1 MTERYVLPLKR
12 YLYTSFL
19 FALEINIFVLLLRFC
34 STRLLLIK
42 VCIKSLCLLATKAG
56 VLFCGGDV
64 GEARR
69 RVFELLCFRVCM
81 QP

>member
-1 MTERYVLPLKR
+1 MLPLKR

-42 VCIKSLCLLATKAG
+42 VRIKSLCLLATKAG
-56 VLFCGGDV
+56 VLLCGGDV
-64 GEARR
+64 SERR
-69 RVFELLCFRVCM
+69 EGGFLRFCVLGFVCN
-81 QP
+81 PKC